1 MKRIQK
7 LLVFLL
13 CFVMM
18 LPTVG
23 CSNLGHEHK
32 VVKKVGVAPTCLSG
46 GTLEHFQCVV
56 CDKLFADKACTKEL
70 KPYEINLGKSSHDIK
85 YNPAVASTPDK
96 VGTKEYYSCTVC
108 EKYFSDSLGKSEI
121 SEEDLVLGKYNYVDF
136 TITVD
141 SGKEPVILQFADPQ
155 IMDSSTKRSDTSL
168 DANAIKYW
176 NKDSRQELAYDLMA
190 EVVEA
195 SNPDLIL
202 VSGDNIYGRYD
213 DDGHL
218 HEEFVE
224 FMESFNIPWAPIL
237 GNHDIETAKGVDW
250 ICDLYE
256 GAPNCLFKKH
266 TTSSNDTISGH
277 GNYTIGIAQDGE
289 MKRVIFNMD
298 TNGCTNASDK
308 SKACPQTIY
317 QTNNSYN
324 TSYGVYGLQK
334 DQVAWFEDTAEK
346 ITGEYAGVKLSLH
359 IHVPMNKVYTA
370 MNDAYK
376 AKVGDPVA
384 RMYYAF
390 NNITPAGKFL
400 APERVI
406 GHTEGDFGI
415 LYTLYPASFT
425 ECWDTDKTNGE
436 GTQDQIY
443 DRIKAQGIDS
453 MFLGHMHSNSV
464 SIVYDGI
471 RFQFGQKCTLYDS
484 VQYINNSTGAVDAVA
499 AWAINKQT
507 STPLIGGTV
516 MKLNAAGE
524 IADAY
529 IEYNTGYGKEI
540 NWSQYYNT
548 IG

>member
-7 LLVFLL
+7 ILAFLL

-18 LPTVG
+18 LPNVG
-23 CSNLGHEHK
+23 CSSHEHK

-70 KPYEINLGKSSHDIK
+70 KSYEINLGKSSHDIK
-85 YNPAVASTPDK
+85 YNPVVPSTPDE
-96 VGTKEYYSCTVC
+96 VGTKAYYSCTVC
-108 EKYFSDSLGKSEI
+108 EKYFTDEFGKNEI

-141 SGKEPVILQFADPQ
+141 SGKEPVILQLADPQ
-155 IMDSSTKRSDTSL
+155 MMDSSTRRSDNKDLSA
-168 DANAIKYW
+168 DAIKYW
-176 NKDSRQELAYDLMA
+176 NKDSRQELAYDLMS
-190 EVVEA
+190 EVINA
-195 SNPDLIL
+195 SKPDLIL
-202 VSGDNIYGRYD
+202 VSGDNVYGKYD

-224 FMESFNIPWAPIL
+224 FMESFSIPWAPIL
-237 GNHDIETAKGVDW
+237 GNHDIETTKGVDW

-256 GAPNCLFKKH
+256 AAPNCLFKKH
-266 TTSSNDTISGH
+266 TTNSNDTISGH

-298 TNGCTNASDK
+298 TNGCTGASGVSK
-308 SKACPQTIY
+308 SCPQTIY
-317 QTNNSYN
+317 QTNNSYG
-324 TSYGVYGLQK
+324 TSYGAYGLQQ
-334 DQVAWFEDTAEK
+334 DQVAWFEDTTEK

-370 MNDAYK
+370 INDAYK
-376 AKVGDPVA
+376 EKVGDPVA
-384 RMYYAF
+384 RVYYHGRIVSGARANF
-390 NNITPAGKFL
+390 V
-400 APERVI
+400 APERVK
-406 GHTEGDFGI
+406 GHNEGDFGI
-415 LYTLYPASFT
+415 AYSLYDASFT
-425 ECWDTDKTNGE
+425 ECWDTDKTNGA

-443 DRIKAQGIDS
+443 DRIKAQGVDS
-453 MFLGHMHSNSV
+453 IFLGHMHSDSI

-484 VQYINNSTGAVDAVA
+484 VQRINNSTGAVDAVA
-499 AWAINKQT
+499 AHAINSGET
-507 STPLIGGTV
+507 ALVGGTV

-529 IEYNTGYGKEI
+529 IEYNTGYGKEV
-540 NWSQYYNT
+540 NWSKYYNT